1 MQELPIQAKGNTP
14 PTAVSTKHRDRTA
27 KALLTT
33 KEVASLT
40 GLSASYFEKGRI
52 YGYGPKFIRLQ
63 ATGKTGK
70 VLYRLEAVEEW
81 LAAQEREP
89 EVCTYGR

>member
-1 MQELPIQAKGNTP
+1 M
-14 PTAVSTKHRDRTA
+14 TKSKSD
-27 KALLTT
+27 LLTT
-33 KEVASLT
+33 KELSEAT
-40 GLSASYFEKGRI
+40 GLSQSYFEKGRI
-52 YGYGPKFIRLQ
+52 YDYGPKFIRLQ

-70 VLYRLEAVEEW
+70 VLYRLAAVEEW

>member
-1 MQELPIQAKGNTP
+1 MEPLLTQGRGIAL
-14 PTAVSTKHRDRTA
+14 PTAIGPKHRDRAT

-33 KEVASLT
+33 KEVATLT
-40 GLSASYFEKGRI
+40 GLSASYFEKGRL

-70 VLYRLEAVEEW
+70 ILYRLQAVEEW

-89 EVCTYGR
+89 EVFSHGR